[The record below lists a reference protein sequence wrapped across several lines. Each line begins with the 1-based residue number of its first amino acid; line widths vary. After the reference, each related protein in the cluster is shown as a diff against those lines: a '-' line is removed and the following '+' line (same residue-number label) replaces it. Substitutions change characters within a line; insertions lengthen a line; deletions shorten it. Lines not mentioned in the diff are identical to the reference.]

1 MNSSQPV
8 DVDRRFGGIAAL
20 YGREGLE
27 RLRQARV
34 AVIGVGGVGSWVVEA
49 LARSALGHLT
59 LVDLDHVAES
69 NINRQLVALTT
80 TLGMAKVQVLAE
92 RIAAINPDC
101 ALDLVDDFFTA
112 ENADTLLDRGFD
124 AVIDC
129 IDNYREKALLIAGCR
144 RRKILIVTVGGA
156 GGKVDPTKF
165 GVADLSRAEKD
176 RLLART
182 RKELRQRFGFPR
194 DPGRRFSVP
203 AVYSTEDSILA
214 APGADHCSIAGH
226 PSHLNC
232 GGLGSATHVTATAG
246 LYAVGVVLK
255 RLAWPEGPPPRAAAP
270 RSSAPG
276 GLAVGMPA
284 PDALRP
290 PDAAGGVQYPPA
302 TTRANDI
309 PLHAETP

>member
-1 MNSSQPV
+1 MDFP
-8 DVDRRFGGIAAL
+8 RRFGGIAAL
-20 YGREGLE
+20 YGPAGLE

-49 LARSALGHLT
+49 LARSGLGHLA

-69 NINRQLVALTT
+69 NVNRQLVALTG
-80 TLGMAKVQVLAE
+80 TLGMAKVQVLAA
-92 RIAAINPDC
+92 RIAEINPDC
-101 ALDLVDDFFTA
+101 ALDLVDDFFSA
-112 ENADTLLDRGFD
+112 DNADSLLDRGFD

-144 RRKILIVTVGGA
+144 RRKTLIVTVGGA

-165 GVADLSRAEKD
+165 GIADLGRADKD

-182 RKELRQRFGFPR
+182 RKELRQRYGFPR
-194 DPGRRFSVP
+194 DPGRRFGVP

-214 APGADHCSIAGH
+214 TPGADHCSIAGH

-246 LYAVGVVLK
+246 LFAVGVVLK
-255 RLAWPEGPPPRAAAP
+255 RLAWPEGPPPRVNHKHP
-270 RSSAPG
+270 
-276 GLAVGMPA
+276 
-284 PDALRP
+284 
-290 PDAAGGVQYPPA
+290 
-302 TTRANDI
+302 
-309 PLHAETP
+309 HAETP